1 MTTAATMTTLSLEPL
16 LTPLHVS
23 SSAKEPEAPQVEA
36 GGGGDPGPASLAYRL
51 QRLWQERGDFN
62 KLTAEALQHEEEEDV
77 EIEDDAAGSETG
89 RVRADTRHAR
99 EEQDAGD
106 EQEDNEV
113 GAAKDGT
120 APMPQHM
127 SPDELWEL
135 KSTILQGL
143 G

>member
-1 MTTAATMTTLSLEPL
+1 MTTLSLEPL
-16 LTPLHVS
+16 LSALHVS
-23 SSAKEPEAPQVEA
+23 ASAKDPLAPEVEDGG

-62 KLTAEALQHEEEEDV
+62 KLTAEALQREEGKEEDQ
-77 EIEDDAAGSETG
+77 EDVAAGSDRG
-89 RVRADTRHAR
+89 KAQAQAVTREAK
-99 EEQDAGD
+99 EEQDASD
-106 EQEDNEV
+106 EQEVDNEA
-113 GAAKDGT
+113 GAAEDG
-120 APMPQHM
+120 APAMPKHM